1 MRTHTHTH
9 TPQWNACSLVAKL
22 HLTLCDLMDDSLA
35 RSSVHGISQATILEW
50 VAVSFSRENFSA
62 QGSSLHLLHWQAD
75 SLPLYHWVTRSPQWN
90 TVAVVQWL
98 SHVWLFSSP
107 GTAAHQA
114 PVSSNISR
122 VCSKS
127 CALSQWWYL
136 TISSSAA
143 LSSFCLQSFPA
154 SGSFPMSQL
163 LHQVTKALECQL
175 QHQSFQWIFRIDFL

>member
-1 MRTHTHTH
+1 M
-9 TPQWNACSLVAKL
+9 VAWQAPLSMGFPRQQYWSGLLFPSPGK
-22 HLTLCDLMDDSLA
+22 
-35 RSSVHGISQATILEW
+35 ISQPRDQACISCIGRQILYLFTTEW
-50 VAVSFSRENFSA
+50 P
-62 QGSSLHLLHWQAD
+62 G
-75 SLPLYHWVTRSPQWN
+75 SPQWN

-98 SHVWLFSSP
+98 SHVWPFSSP
-107 GTAAHQA
+107 WTAAHQA
-114 PVSSNISR
+114 PLSSNISR

-143 LSSFCLQSFPA
+143 LSFCLQSFPA

-163 LHQVTKALECQL
+163 LHQVAKALERQL